1 MEELFL
7 DFLRW
12 FNYLVI
18 GYYGVANGVYA
29 MLLVISVFVVLR
41 HQKRLK
47 YGKYQDMIHPSTAPP
62 VSILIS
68 AYNEEGNVA
77 DTVKALFNLRY
88 PLYEIIAIN
97 DGSDDE
103 TLAKLIEAFSLKRID
118 LIYRDTLKTANV
130 RGFYANPEYPN
141 LTVIDKVH
149 SGKGDSLN
157 AGINVSRS
165 PYFCTIDADSIL
177 EGEAIM
183 RLMRPIVEHPELVK
197 ATGGI
202 VRLINGSSVRD
213 GRILNLGLPKD
224 ILSRMQVVE
233 YIRSFLFG
241 RAAWSALNSLSIIS
255 GTFSL
260 FHKKTTMDIGGF
272 SLNTVT
278 EDLDLVMRFHRFF
291 REKRERYRITFVP
304 DPVCW
309 TEAPDNLK
317 MLGRQRRRW
326 HMGLAQS
333 MFGNLRMMFNPYYGR
348 IGLFAYPF
356 QFFIEMF
363 GPPIEISGYVVV
375 TLCFIAGIV
384 NLEFFMLFLTMS
396 IFLGVI
402 LSIGA
407 ILLEEFTFR
416 RYKKISELM
425 TLMLFGVLE
434 NFGYR
439 QLNAVWRVQAL
450 FKFIFR
456 SKRWEHVEKRGFMR
470 TAKELE
476 EDTLNS

>member
-1 MEELFL
+1 MEVV
-7 DFLRW
+7 RW
-12 FNYLVI
+12 FNLLVI
-18 GYYGVANGVYA
+18 GYYGIANGVYA
-29 MLLVISVFVVLR
+29 MLLIISIFVVMR
-41 HQKRLK
+41 HQKRVK
-47 YGKYQDMIHPSTAPP
+47 YGRYQNAIHPSTAPP

-68 AYNEEGNVA
+68 AYNEENNVA
-77 DTVKALFNLRY
+77 ETVRALFNLKY
-88 PLYEIIAIN
+88 PLYEVVAIN
-97 DGSDDE
+97 DGSDDD
-103 TLAKLIEAFSLKRID
+103 TLKELIEAFSLKRID
-118 LIYRDTLKTANV
+118 LIYRDTLKTARV

-157 AGINVSRS
+157 VGINVSRS

-177 EGEAIM
+177 EEEAIT
-183 RLMRPIVEHPELVK
+183 RLMRPIVEFPDLVK

-202 VRLINGSSVRD
+202 VRLINGSTVKD
-213 GRILNLGLPKD
+213 GKLDKLMMPKD

-241 RAAWSALNSLSIIS
+241 RAAWSALNSLTIIS
-255 GTFSL
+255 GTFSM

-278 EDLDLVMRFHRFF
+278 EDLDLVMRFHRYF
-291 REKRERYRITFVP
+291 REMKQRYRLIFVP

-326 HMGLAQS
+326 HLGLAQS
-333 MFGNLRMMFNPYYGR
+333 MFGNLNMMFNPRYGR
-348 IGLFAYPF
+348 IGLFVYPF
-356 QFFIEMF
+356 HFFIEML
-363 GPPIEISGYVVV
+363 GPPIEILGYIVL
-375 TLCFIAGIV
+375 TFCFILGIV
-384 NLEFFMLFLTMS
+384 NLEFFMLFLTMA

-407 ILLEEFTFR
+407 ILLEEFTYR
-416 RYKKISELM
+416 RYKKFSELLI
-425 TLMLFGVLE
+425 LMLFGILE

-439 QLNAVWRVQAL
+439 QLNALWRVQAL
-450 FKFIFR
+450 WQFTFR
-456 SKRWEHVEKRGFMR
+456 SKHWEHVVKQGFMR
-470 TAKELE
+470 SSKELE
-476 EDTLNS
+476 EESVTP